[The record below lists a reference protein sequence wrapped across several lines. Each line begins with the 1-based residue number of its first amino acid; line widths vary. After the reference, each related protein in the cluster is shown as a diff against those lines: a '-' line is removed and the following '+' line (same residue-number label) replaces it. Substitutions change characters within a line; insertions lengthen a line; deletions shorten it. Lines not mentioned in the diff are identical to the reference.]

1 MPTSDNGW
9 NEYSRLVL
17 EQLETLSAG
26 IDAVRDE
33 MQGIKQ
39 ELAIMKAKE
48 DRITELKAWKEKI
61 DEEVEAGALRITNES
76 GLKYKFQVG
85 ETTPLGVFID
95 NKKVIS
101 INTISNMKTSLEG
114 TNYDFLQVGSSSMV
128 FVKNKI
134 IIAYIYSDVDSE
146 KDIIWI
152 EGKTKELVNLLIKNN

>member
-61 DEEVEAGALRITNES
+61 DDVASPTQLKNTLREIEE
-76 GLKYKFQVG
+76 LKIF
-85 ETTPLGVFID
+85 
-95 NKKVIS
+95 
-101 INTISNMKTSLEG
+101 
-114 TNYDFLQVGSSSMV
+114 
-128 FVKNKI
+128 
-134 IIAYIYSDVDSE
+134 
-146 KDIIWI
+146 
-152 EGKTKELVNLLIKNN
+152 KTKAITIFMAVQTMMGLALAWSKMF